1 MENTSF
7 RESELILNPDGSVY
21 HLKLLPEQLADTIIL
36 VGDPGRVKNVS
47 AHFDT
52 VDVMVENREFI
63 THTGMIGNRRV
74 SCVSTGIG
82 CDNVDIVL
90 NELDALANIDFTTRN
105 GKKAHKSLRIVRIGT
120 TGSLQPDLEVDTWVA
135 SAGVFGLDGLM
146 NYYRHDKT
154 EEMQTLVSSFM
165 SQTQYPG
172 TLARPYYFPATEEL
186 LSLFRPECTEG
197 ITLTAP
203 GFYAPQGRVLRY
215 DLEFTDLMDR
225 MSKFDHNGRKITN
238 FEMETSGIYG
248 LGTLLGHRVCS
259 VCAVVANRQKR
270 TFSTDP
276 YKTVEA
282 LIKFVLDRVTSRS

>member
-1 MENTSF
+1 MENTRF

-52 VDVMVENREFI
+52 LDIMVENREFI
-63 THTGMIGNRRV
+63 THTGMVGNRRI

-105 GKKAHKSLRIVRIGT
+105 GKKEHKSLRIVRIGT

-146 NYYRHDKT
+146 NYYRHEKT
-154 EEMQTLVSSFM
+154 EEMQTLVSSFI
-165 SQTQYPG
+165 SQTRYPD

-215 DLEFTDLMDR
+215 DLEFADLMDR

-248 LGTLLGHRVCS
+248 LGTLLGHQVCS